1 MAKFYDTKT
10 NDVIWSDDD
19 LFAPVEDAYFELSG
33 FLAMKKLDGHD
44 RNDQWYMLV
53 HQKLQELI
61 SVLDMNPADTD
72 LDRYKEII

>member
-10 NDVIWSDDD
+10 NEVIWNDID
-19 LFAPVEDAYFELSG
+19 LLGPVEDAYFELSG

-44 RNDQWYMLV
+44 RTDQWYMLV

-61 SVLDMNPADTD
+61 SALDMDPTD
-72 LDRYKEII
+72 IDQDRYKEIT

>member
-1 MAKFYDTKT
+1 MAKLYDTR
-10 NDVIWSDDD
+10 NNEVIWSDSD
-19 LFAPVEDAYFELSG
+19 LLAPVEDAYFELSG

-61 SVLDMNPADTD
+61 QVLDMDPTDID
-72 LDRYKEII
+72 LDNYKEII

>member
-10 NDVIWSDDD
+10 NEVIWNDID
-19 LFAPVEDAYFELSG
+19 LLAPVEDAYFELSG

-44 RNDQWYMLV
+44 RTDQWYMLV

-61 SVLDMNPADTD
+61 SALDMDPTD
-72 LDRYKEII
+72 IDQDRYKEIT

>member
-33 FLAMKKLDGHD
+33 YLAMKKLDGHD

>member
-1 MAKFYDTKT
+1 MAKFYDTR
-10 NDVIWSDDD
+10 NNEEIWSDSD
-19 LFAPVEDAYFELSG
+19 LLAPVEDAYFELSG

-61 SVLDMNPADTD
+61 SALDMDPTDID
-72 LDRYKEII
+72 LDNYKEL